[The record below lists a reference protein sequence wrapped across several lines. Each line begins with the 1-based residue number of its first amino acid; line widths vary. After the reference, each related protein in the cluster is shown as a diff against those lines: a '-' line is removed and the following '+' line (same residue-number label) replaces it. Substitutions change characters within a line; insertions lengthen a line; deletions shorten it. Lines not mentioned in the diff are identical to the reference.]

1 MRFERGKKHIE
12 ELKILYKLK
21 QKPYFSKFNPTL
33 HLNKKK
39 KKKPLEIWVRR
50 ARYKRFFSLHV

>member
-33 HLNKKK
+33 HLK
-39 KKKPLEIWVRR
+39 
-50 ARYKRFFSLHV
+50 